1 MKNELEISGGYMLR
15 KIKRTISYLLQLFI
29 LFMGVLS
36 GFALSRGDKSGLV
49 VICIL
54 FLILFVKDKLSKKFS
69 A

>member
-1 MKNELEISGGYMLR
+1 MLN
-15 KIKRTISYLLQLFI
+15 KIKSAISYMFLLFI
-29 LFMGVLS
+29 MFMSVLS
-36 GFALSRGDKSGLV
+36 GFAIARGDKSGLV